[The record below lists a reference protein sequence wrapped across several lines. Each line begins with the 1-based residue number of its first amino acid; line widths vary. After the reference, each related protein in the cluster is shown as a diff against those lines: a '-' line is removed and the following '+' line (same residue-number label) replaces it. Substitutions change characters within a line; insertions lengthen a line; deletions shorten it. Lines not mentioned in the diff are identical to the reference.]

1 MSKENVEKYLK
12 ELIMD
17 ADRSTLDSVINLLI
31 SVRDFKK
38 ASPKQTTEQRPKLF
52 DKKKET
58 PRETKAVS
66 ENVSHGTIGYENTV
80 EYAALLIEGIDT
92 NKKIVPKYSAP
103 ILQGKSELTEE
114 QEDSLS
120 YANALL

>member
-58 PRETKAVS
+58 PKETKVVS
-66 ENVSHGTIGYENTV
+66 ENVSHGTIGYENTA
-80 EYAALLIEGIDT
+80 EYAAMLIEGIDP

-114 QEDSLS
+114 QEDALS